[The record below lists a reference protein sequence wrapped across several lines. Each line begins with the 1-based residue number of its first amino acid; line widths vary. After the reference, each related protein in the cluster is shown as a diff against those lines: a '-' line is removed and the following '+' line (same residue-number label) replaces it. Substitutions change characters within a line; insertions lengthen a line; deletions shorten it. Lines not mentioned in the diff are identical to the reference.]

1 MAKNEV
7 EIIVTAED
15 KASGVLSGIGGHLRT
30 IGTVGLGAA
39 AAGIGVLGAGFGV
52 AMGAAIDMNSTLET
66 STLQFETLMGDSDRA
81 AAHVQSLF
89 DFAAKTPFE
98 TGPIIEASRRM
109 QVFGGDALNTDEN
122 LTRIGDTAA
131 AVGAP
136 IEDIGFWVGR
146 AYAAIQGGQPFGEA
160 AQNLMQMGAV
170 SPDVIARMNELKE
183 AGASNDEI
191 FGVLQEHFDS
201 FGGAM
206 EKQAGTWSGMMATL
220 QDSLSMAAAEGL
232 KPFFDLAKEGLGW
245 LVNSGVIERTGDIL
259 GDFFELI
266 TIAAAPGGMEPI
278 FEKLR
283 QLPGWLQPV
292 ALVVAEITEVVSGFI
307 RNLREGMS
315 PIDSFIEAIWDI
327 APQPVLDALI
337 NFRDNILPGLMTAFH
352 NIVDP
357 IVTWVQN
364 NVQLKDVLIGLGV
377 AILSAVIPAVVGL
390 VLSMAPILL
399 TIGAVIAVVALL
411 RNAWEN
417 NWGGIQEKVAAVWAF
432 IQPLFQT
439 IKEWLS
445 VHVPA
450 GLEAL
455 RAFWVDTAWPAI
467 QGAIEFV
474 WPIISSILD
483 TLVNVIKTAVIP
495 TVEDIYHFWVDTAW
509 PAISA
514 ALETA
519 WNDVIQPALE
529 ALRAF
534 IIDTLLP
541 AIQDFAT
548 LWTEEIWPAI
558 KEALRAAWEDVIKP
572 IWETLKTWLT
582 ETLPGAA
589 RSLKDAWDSSIGAIK
604 GVVEGV
610 KQAWD
615 RFVSAVQSFFNWL
628 NGKSFRIHI
637 EWPEWNPPGKRS
649 TTGTGTNGS
658 FTSSVGGVTTTAAGR
673 MAGAGASTVVNIDA
687 RGAARGVDRDI
698 RRVVEDV
705 MREYGVKA
713 DLRMRTA

>member
-109 QVFGGDALNTDEN
+109 QVFGGDALNTNEN

-170 SPDVIARMNELKE
+170 SPDVISRMNELKDS
-183 AGASNDEI
+183 GASADEI
-191 FGVLQEHFDS
+191 FAVLTDHFDT

-220 QDSLSMAAAEGL
+220 SDSLQMAAAEGL
-232 KPFFDLAKEGLGW
+232 KPFFDLAKSGLGW
-245 LVNSGVIERTGDIL
+245 LVESGIIESIGTTFSN
-259 GDFFELI
+259 FFKLIFTAPDEGGPLMDYLQELP
-266 TIAAAPGGMEPI
+266 T
-278 FEKLR
+278 
-283 QLPGWLQPV
+283 WLQPIGKFLAEV
-292 ALVVAEITEVVSGFI
+292 AVAVSEFVSG
-307 RNLREGMS
+307 LRSGE
-315 PIDSFIEAIWDI
+315 
-327 APQPVLDALI
+327 
-337 NFRDNILPGLMTAFH
+337 
-352 NIVDP
+352 DP
-357 IVTWVQN
+357 IGDVANLVWRLAGAFGAGEEQATGIFNAVRALGDQVMAVATPIWNAVTNFVS
-364 NVQLKDVLIGLGV
+364 LKDVAIALGAVIGGTLLV
-377 AILSAVIPAVVGL
+377 AIGSL

-649 TTGTGTNGS
+649 ATGTGTNGS